1 MSDFQTTAI
10 LSGNFTT
17 NGNFSGYN
25 AAGDRIHIPA
35 RQMESLGLNKDTKIK
50 FPLYS
55 LVRQREFSSVDANGQ
70 PTGEKFTRAQS
81 GSVFLNEEDMIAA
94 ANADDLLKLKT
105 KANLATQAK
114 STGLTDSVINS
125 LLTVAI

>member
-35 RQMESLGLNKDTKIK
+35 RQMESLGLNKDSKIK

-55 LVRQREFSSVDANGQ
+55 LVRQREFSSVDTNGQ

-81 GSVFLNEEDMIAA
+81 GSIFLNEEDMIAA